1 MLFFVSPDFLYLCRN
16 VIATT
21 LIDYI
26 LLYPVCVSQHAFAL
40 RKQYLNLW
48 KMEPGGRL
56 PLKANQ
62 DG

>member
-26 LLYPVCVSQHAFAL
+26 LYVSVS
-40 RKQYLNLW
+40 
-48 KMEPGGRL
+48 MRL
-56 PLKANQ
+56 H
-62 DG
+62 